1 MTSLQLRRH
10 VETLWGVAHDLDTQ
24 LADQASRLAVVELAI
39 LDRSATFDEQIA
51 RMKELQ
57 AVFGARMRA
66 GGRAI
71 AGDL

>member
-10 VETLWGVAHDLDTQ
+10 VEGLWKVTHGHDVQ
-24 LADQASRLAVVELAI
+24 LSDHDARLAVVELAI
-39 LDRSATFDEQIA
+39 LDRSANVDEQIA
-51 RMKELQ
+51 KMKELQ
-57 AVFGARMRA
+57 VLFGARMRA